1 MRIRMNYYTDPEI
14 LHMDPNPDPGI
25 LHTDPN
31 PDPGILHTDPRKKF
45 LFQFFPTKFK

>member
-1 MRIRMNYYTDPEI
+1 MRISMNYYTDPE
-14 LHMDPNPDPGI
+14 I

>member
-14 LHMDPNPDPGI
+14 LH
-25 LHTDPN
+25 TDPN
-31 PDPGILHTDPRKKF
+31 PDLGILHTDPRKKF